1 MSNDKY
7 RKAYNMVIE
16 YEKEAHRKNQK
27 RIAVGLKLIIIIP
40 LIFLALLFFTG
51 SSKVIFLILWIVSLF
66 ILAAYLI
73 TVEYM
78 DYNLMYLR
86 SQQNLANDKLKAN
99 GYLFLSDVY
108 DQLGIKRTKMSQ
120 TVGWIYKPEGNE
132 NGDNFVDFGI
142 LETNRETEDG
152 GYEKAIL
159 MEFNVDGPILDL
171 I

>member
-16 YEKEAHRKNQK
+16 YEKETHRKNQK

-78 DYNLMYLR
+78 DYNLMERMAKLR
-86 SQQNLANDKLKAN
+86 GQDE
-99 GYLFLSDVY
+99 D
-108 DQLGIKRTKMSQ
+108 M
-120 TVGWIYKPEGNE
+120 E
-132 NGDNFVDFGI
+132 N
-142 LETNRETEDG
+142 
-152 GYEKAIL
+152 Y
-159 MEFNVDGPILDL
+159 DL
-171 I
+171 IGNDAIENRIRDVLDKIDGTEAGHEEHN

>member
-78 DYNLMYLR
+78 DYNLMERMAKLR
-86 SQQNLANDKLKAN
+86 GQDEDMENYNLIGNDAIEN
-99 GYLFLSDVY
+99 RIRDVL
-108 DQLGIKRTKMSQ
+108 DKIDG
-120 TVGWIYKPEGNE
+120 
-132 NGDNFVDFGI
+132 
-142 LETNRETEDG
+142 TEAG
-152 GYEKAIL
+152 HE
-159 MEFNVDGPILDL
+159 EHN
-171 I
+171 

>member
-78 DYNLMYLR
+78 DYNLMERMAKLR
-86 SQQNLANDKLKAN
+86 GQDE
-99 GYLFLSDVY
+99 D
-108 DQLGIKRTKMSQ
+108 M
-120 TVGWIYKPEGNE
+120 
-132 NGDNFVDFGI
+132 DN
-142 LETNRETEDG
+142 
-152 GYEKAIL
+152 Y
-159 MEFNVDGPILDL
+159 DL
-171 I
+171 IGNDAIENRIRDVLDKIDGTEAGHEEHN

>member
-1 MSNDKY
+1 MRNDKY

-78 DYNLMYLR
+78 DYNLMERMAKLR
-86 SQQNLANDKLKAN
+86 GQDE
-99 GYLFLSDVY
+99 D
-108 DQLGIKRTKMSQ
+108 M
-120 TVGWIYKPEGNE
+120 E
-132 NGDNFVDFGI
+132 N
-142 LETNRETEDG
+142 
-152 GYEKAIL
+152 Y
-159 MEFNVDGPILDL
+159 DL
-171 I
+171 IGNDAIENRIRDVLDKIDGTEAGHEEHN

>member
-40 LIFLALLFFTG
+40 LIFLTLLFFTG

-78 DYNLMYLR
+78 DYNLMERMAKLR
-86 SQQNLANDKLKAN
+86 GQD
-99 GYLFLSDVY
+99 D
-108 DQLGIKRTKMSQ
+108 DM
-120 TVGWIYKPEGNE
+120 E
-132 NGDNFVDFGI
+132 N
-142 LETNRETEDG
+142 
-152 GYEKAIL
+152 Y
-159 MEFNVDGPILDL
+159 DL
-171 I
+171 IGNDAIENRIRDVLDKIDGTEAGHEEHN

>member
-7 RKAYNMVIE
+7 RKAYNTVIE

-78 DYNLMYLR
+78 DYNLMERMAKLR
-86 SQQNLANDKLKAN
+86 GQDE
-99 GYLFLSDVY
+99 D
-108 DQLGIKRTKMSQ
+108 M
-120 TVGWIYKPEGNE
+120 E
-132 NGDNFVDFGI
+132 N
-142 LETNRETEDG
+142 
-152 GYEKAIL
+152 Y
-159 MEFNVDGPILDL
+159 DL
-171 I
+171 IGNDAIENRIRDVLDKIDGTEAGHEEHN

>member
-1 MSNDKY
+1 MSKDKY

-78 DYNLMYLR
+78 DYNLMERMAKLR
-86 SQQNLANDKLKAN
+86 GQDE
-99 GYLFLSDVY
+99 D
-108 DQLGIKRTKMSQ
+108 M
-120 TVGWIYKPEGNE
+120 E
-132 NGDNFVDFGI
+132 N
-142 LETNRETEDG
+142 
-152 GYEKAIL
+152 Y
-159 MEFNVDGPILDL
+159 DL
-171 I
+171 IGNDAIENRIRDVLDKIDGTEAGHEEHN

>member
-51 SSKVIFLILWIVSLF
+51 SSKVIFLILWIISLF

-78 DYNLMYLR
+78 DYNLMERMAKLR
-86 SQQNLANDKLKAN
+86 GHD
-99 GYLFLSDVY
+99 
-108 DQLGIKRTKMSQ
+108 
-120 TVGWIYKPEGNE
+120 
-132 NGDNFVDFGI
+132 
-142 LETNRETEDG
+142 ED
-152 GYEKAIL
+152 
-159 MEFNVDGPILDL
+159 MEDYDL
-171 I
+171 IGNDAIENRIRDVLDKIDGTEAGHEEHN

>member
-78 DYNLMYLR
+78 DYNLMERMAELR
-86 SQQNLANDKLKAN
+86 GQDE
-99 GYLFLSDVY
+99 D
-108 DQLGIKRTKMSQ
+108 M
-120 TVGWIYKPEGNE
+120 E
-132 NGDNFVDFGI
+132 N
-142 LETNRETEDG
+142 
-152 GYEKAIL
+152 Y
-159 MEFNVDGPILDL
+159 DL
-171 I
+171 IGNDAIENRIRDVLDKIDGTEAGHEEHN

>member
-51 SSKVIFLILWIVSLF
+51 SSKVIFLILWIASLF

-78 DYNLMYLR
+78 DYNLMERMAKLR
-86 SQQNLANDKLKAN
+86 GQDE
-99 GYLFLSDVY
+99 D
-108 DQLGIKRTKMSQ
+108 M
-120 TVGWIYKPEGNE
+120 E
-132 NGDNFVDFGI
+132 N
-142 LETNRETEDG
+142 
-152 GYEKAIL
+152 Y
-159 MEFNVDGPILDL
+159 DL
-171 I
+171 IGNDAIENRIRDVLDKIDGTEAGHEEHN

>member
-7 RKAYNMVIE
+7 RKAYNMVVE

-40 LIFLALLFFTG
+40 LIFLALLLFTG

-78 DYNLMYLR
+78 DYNLMERMAKLR
-86 SQQNLANDKLKAN
+86 GQDE
-99 GYLFLSDVY
+99 D
-108 DQLGIKRTKMSQ
+108 M
-120 TVGWIYKPEGNE
+120 E
-132 NGDNFVDFGI
+132 N
-142 LETNRETEDG
+142 
-152 GYEKAIL
+152 Y
-159 MEFNVDGPILDL
+159 DL
-171 I
+171 IGNDAIENRIRDVLDKIDGTEAGHEEHN

>member
-73 TVEYM
+73 TVEYV
-78 DYNLMYLR
+78 DYNLMERMAKLR
-86 SQQNLANDKLKAN
+86 GQDE
-99 GYLFLSDVY
+99 D
-108 DQLGIKRTKMSQ
+108 M
-120 TVGWIYKPEGNE
+120 E
-132 NGDNFVDFGI
+132 N
-142 LETNRETEDG
+142 
-152 GYEKAIL
+152 Y
-159 MEFNVDGPILDL
+159 DL
-171 I
+171 IGNDAIENRIRDVLDKIDGTEAGHEEHN

>member
-78 DYNLMYLR
+78 DYNLMERMAKLR
-86 SQQNLANDKLKAN
+86 GQDEE
-99 GYLFLSDVY
+99 
-108 DQLGIKRTKMSQ
+108 M
-120 TVGWIYKPEGNE
+120 E
-132 NGDNFVDFGI
+132 N
-142 LETNRETEDG
+142 
-152 GYEKAIL
+152 Y
-159 MEFNVDGPILDL
+159 DL
-171 I
+171 IGNDAIENRIRDVLDKIDGTEAGHEEHN

>member
-78 DYNLMYLR
+78 DYNLMERMAKLR
-86 SQQNLANDKLKAN
+86 GQD
-99 GYLFLSDVY
+99 D
-108 DQLGIKRTKMSQ
+108 DM
-120 TVGWIYKPEGNE
+120 
-132 NGDNFVDFGI
+132 
-142 LETNRETEDG
+142 ED
-152 GYEKAIL
+152 Y
-159 MEFNVDGPILDL
+159 DL
-171 I
+171 IGNDAIENRIRDVLDKIDGTEAGHEEHN

>member
-78 DYNLMYLR
+78 DYNLMERMVKLR
-86 SQQNLANDKLKAN
+86 GQD
-99 GYLFLSDVY
+99 D
-108 DQLGIKRTKMSQ
+108 DM
-120 TVGWIYKPEGNE
+120 
-132 NGDNFVDFGI
+132 
-142 LETNRETEDG
+142 ED
-152 GYEKAIL
+152 Y
-159 MEFNVDGPILDL
+159 DL
-171 I
+171 IGNDAMENRIRDVLDKIDGTEAGHEEHN

>member
-51 SSKVIFLILWIVSLF
+51 SSKVIVLILWIVSLF

-78 DYNLMYLR
+78 DYNLMERMAKLR
-86 SQQNLANDKLKAN
+86 GQDE
-99 GYLFLSDVY
+99 D
-108 DQLGIKRTKMSQ
+108 M
-120 TVGWIYKPEGNE
+120 E
-132 NGDNFVDFGI
+132 N
-142 LETNRETEDG
+142 
-152 GYEKAIL
+152 Y
-159 MEFNVDGPILDL
+159 DL
-171 I
+171 IGNDAIENRIRDVLDKIDGTEAGHEEHN

>member
-1 MSNDKY
+1 MGNDKY

-78 DYNLMYLR
+78 DYNLMERMAKLR
-86 SQQNLANDKLKAN
+86 GQD
-99 GYLFLSDVY
+99 D
-108 DQLGIKRTKMSQ
+108 DM
-120 TVGWIYKPEGNE
+120 E
-132 NGDNFVDFGI
+132 N
-142 LETNRETEDG
+142 
-152 GYEKAIL
+152 Y
-159 MEFNVDGPILDL
+159 DL
-171 I
+171 IGNDAIENRIRDVLDKIDGTEAGHEEHN

>member
-78 DYNLMYLR
+78 DYNLMERMANLR
-86 SQQNLANDKLKAN
+86 GQDE
-99 GYLFLSDVY
+99 D
-108 DQLGIKRTKMSQ
+108 M
-120 TVGWIYKPEGNE
+120 E
-132 NGDNFVDFGI
+132 N
-142 LETNRETEDG
+142 
-152 GYEKAIL
+152 Y
-159 MEFNVDGPILDL
+159 DL
-171 I
+171 IGNDAIENRIRDVLDKIDGTEAGHEEHN

>member
-78 DYNLMYLR
+78 DYNLMER
-86 SQQNLANDKLKAN
+86 MAKLC
-99 GYLFLSDVY
+99 GHD
-108 DQLGIKRTKMSQ
+108 
-120 TVGWIYKPEGNE
+120 
-132 NGDNFVDFGI
+132 
-142 LETNRETEDG
+142 ED
-152 GYEKAIL
+152 
-159 MEFNVDGPILDL
+159 MEDYDL
-171 I
+171 IGNDAIENRIRDVLDKIDGTEAGHEEHN

>member
-16 YEKEAHRKNQK
+16 YEKGAHRKNQR

-78 DYNLMYLR
+78 DYNLMERMAKLR
-86 SQQNLANDKLKAN
+86 GQDE
-99 GYLFLSDVY
+99 D
-108 DQLGIKRTKMSQ
+108 M
-120 TVGWIYKPEGNE
+120 E
-132 NGDNFVDFGI
+132 N
-142 LETNRETEDG
+142 
-152 GYEKAIL
+152 Y
-159 MEFNVDGPILDL
+159 DL
-171 I
+171 IGNDAIENRIRDVLDKIDGTEAGHEEHN

>member
-1 MSNDKY
+1 MSSDKY

-78 DYNLMYLR
+78 DYNLMERMAKLR
-86 SQQNLANDKLKAN
+86 GQDE
-99 GYLFLSDVY
+99 D
-108 DQLGIKRTKMSQ
+108 M
-120 TVGWIYKPEGNE
+120 E
-132 NGDNFVDFGI
+132 N
-142 LETNRETEDG
+142 
-152 GYEKAIL
+152 Y
-159 MEFNVDGPILDL
+159 DL
-171 I
+171 IGNDAIENRIRDVLDKIDGTEAGHEEHN

>member
-66 ILAAYLI
+66 ILASYLI

-78 DYNLMYLR
+78 DYNLMERMAKLR
-86 SQQNLANDKLKAN
+86 GQDE
-99 GYLFLSDVY
+99 D
-108 DQLGIKRTKMSQ
+108 M
-120 TVGWIYKPEGNE
+120 E
-132 NGDNFVDFGI
+132 N
-142 LETNRETEDG
+142 
-152 GYEKAIL
+152 Y
-159 MEFNVDGPILDL
+159 DL
-171 I
+171 IGNDAIENRIRDVLDKIDGTEAGHEEHN

>member
-51 SSKVIFLILWIVSLF
+51 SSKAIFLILWIVSLF

-78 DYNLMYLR
+78 DYNLMERMAKLR
-86 SQQNLANDKLKAN
+86 GQDE
-99 GYLFLSDVY
+99 D
-108 DQLGIKRTKMSQ
+108 M
-120 TVGWIYKPEGNE
+120 E
-132 NGDNFVDFGI
+132 N
-142 LETNRETEDG
+142 
-152 GYEKAIL
+152 Y
-159 MEFNVDGPILDL
+159 DL
-171 I
+171 IGNDAIENRIRDVLDKIDGTEAGHEEHN

>member
-40 LIFLALLFFTG
+40 LIFLALLFFTS

-78 DYNLMYLR
+78 DYNLMERMAKLR
-86 SQQNLANDKLKAN
+86 GQDE
-99 GYLFLSDVY
+99 D
-108 DQLGIKRTKMSQ
+108 M
-120 TVGWIYKPEGNE
+120 E
-132 NGDNFVDFGI
+132 N
-142 LETNRETEDG
+142 
-152 GYEKAIL
+152 Y
-159 MEFNVDGPILDL
+159 DL
-171 I
+171 IGNDAIENRIRDVLDKIDGTEAGHEEHN

>member
-78 DYNLMYLR
+78 DYNLMERMAKLR
-86 SQQNLANDKLKAN
+86 GQD
-99 GYLFLSDVY
+99 DV
-108 DQLGIKRTKMSQ
+108 M
-120 TVGWIYKPEGNE
+120 
-132 NGDNFVDFGI
+132 
-142 LETNRETEDG
+142 ED
-152 GYEKAIL
+152 Y
-159 MEFNVDGPILDL
+159 DL
-171 I
+171 IGNDAIENRIRDVLDKIDGTEAGHEEHN

>member
-7 RKAYNMVIE
+7 RKAYNMVVE

-40 LIFLALLFFTG
+40 LIFLALLLFTG

-78 DYNLMYLR
+78 DYNLMERMAKLR
-86 SQQNLANDKLKAN
+86 GQD
-99 GYLFLSDVY
+99 DDMEDY
-108 DQLGIKRTKMSQ
+108 DLI
-120 TVGWIYKPEGNE
+120 GNE
-132 NGDNFVDFGI
+132 AIESRIRDVLDKIDG
-142 LETNRETEDG
+142 TEAG
-152 GYEKAIL
+152 HE
-159 MEFNVDGPILDL
+159 EHN
-171 I
+171 

>member
-27 RIAVGLKLIIIIP
+27 RIAGGLKLIIIIP

-78 DYNLMYLR
+78 DYNLMERMAKLR
-86 SQQNLANDKLKAN
+86 GQDE
-99 GYLFLSDVY
+99 D
-108 DQLGIKRTKMSQ
+108 M
-120 TVGWIYKPEGNE
+120 E
-132 NGDNFVDFGI
+132 N
-142 LETNRETEDG
+142 
-152 GYEKAIL
+152 Y
-159 MEFNVDGPILDL
+159 DL
-171 I
+171 IGNDAIENRIRDVLDKIDGTEAGHEEHN

>member
-78 DYNLMYLR
+78 DYNLMERMAKLR
-86 SQQNLANDKLKAN
+86 GEND
-99 GYLFLSDVY
+99 D
-108 DQLGIKRTKMSQ
+108 M
-120 TVGWIYKPEGNE
+120 
-132 NGDNFVDFGI
+132 
-142 LETNRETEDG
+142 ED
-152 GYEKAIL
+152 Y
-159 MEFNVDGPILDL
+159 DL
-171 I
+171 IGNDAIENRIRDVLDKIDGTEAGHEEHN

>member
-78 DYNLMYLR
+78 DSTLWSVWRNCADRMKIWR
-86 SQQNLANDKLKAN
+86 
-99 GYLFLSDVY
+99 
-108 DQLGIKRTKMSQ
+108 IM
-120 TVGWIYKPEGNE
+120 
-132 NGDNFVDFGI
+132 I
-142 LETNRETEDG
+142 L
-152 GYEKAIL
+152 
-159 MEFNVDGPILDL
+159 
-171 I
+171 

>member
-78 DYNLMYLR
+78 DYNLIERMAKLR
-86 SQQNLANDKLKAN
+86 GQDE
-99 GYLFLSDVY
+99 D
-108 DQLGIKRTKMSQ
+108 M
-120 TVGWIYKPEGNE
+120 E
-132 NGDNFVDFGI
+132 N
-142 LETNRETEDG
+142 
-152 GYEKAIL
+152 Y
-159 MEFNVDGPILDL
+159 DL
-171 I
+171 IGNDAIENRIRDVLDKIDGTEAGHEEHN